1 MLQPGVDGDAAY
13 NSTMSFPR
21 FHCPGLV
28 PGAEMDLPEAAAH
41 HAVRVLRL
49 AAGDSLVLFDGEGG
63 EVHAQIS
70 AADKRGVTVRAGER
84 QPIERESSLVVTLVQ
99 SLQAAD
105 KMDYTVQKAVEL
117 GVTRIIPVESR
128 RSVVRLDGA
137 RADKRVQHWR
147 QVAVSAC
154 EQCGRNRVPEIAAVQ
169 PLAQWLGL
177 QRNPATRL
185 LLSPAAEHS
194 LATLPRPDAVELL
207 IGPEGGLDDSEVQA
221 AALGGYHGVR
231 LGPRVLRTETAGLA
245 AVAAMQAL
253 WGDFL

>member
-1 MLQPGVDGDAAY
+1 
-13 NSTMSFPR
+13 
-21 FHCPGLV
+21 
-28 PGAEMDLPEAAAH
+28 MDLPEAAAH

-63 EVHAQIS
+63 EAHAQILT
-70 AADKRGVTVRAGER
+70 ADKRGVTVLTGER

-117 GVTRIIPVESR
+117 GVTRIVPVESR

-147 QVAVSAC
+147 QVAMSAC
-154 EQCGRNRVPEIAAVQ
+154 EQCGRNRVPEIVAVQ
-169 PLAQWLGL
+169 PLALWLG
-177 QRNPATRL
+177 QPRTPATRL
-185 LLSPAAEHS
+185 LLSPVAEHS
-194 LATLPRPDAVELL
+194 LANLPRPAAVELL

-231 LGPRVLRTETAGLA
+231 LGPRVLRTETAALA
-245 AVAAMQAL
+245 AIAAMQSLA
-253 WGDFL
+253 GDWLAH